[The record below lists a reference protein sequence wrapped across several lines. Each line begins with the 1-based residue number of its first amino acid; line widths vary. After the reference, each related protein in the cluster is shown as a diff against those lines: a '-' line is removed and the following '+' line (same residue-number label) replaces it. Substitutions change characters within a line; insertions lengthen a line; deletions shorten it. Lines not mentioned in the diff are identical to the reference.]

1 MDARAWRLAGGAGTA
16 LLVLVALVAWRADSL
31 AGGWLLALRLAGL
44 LAVVGLSAAVV
55 LGALAALR
63 PPAAPQVVVRVTA
76 TGSPRTTAL
85 PGRRALV
92 PLTAVLLLA
101 VLSAVPVLVV
111 LVLATG
117 PRQGSSDEIDDDA
130 AGATTSP
137 SGPTTSPSGPTT
149 TPSTG
154 TPTTA
159 SPTPDAS
166 TGPSAAP
173 STSPDPDPTASGTP
187 GGAAVPA
194 TSPSQ
199 LPSGAGA
206 PAGCEQVVV
215 AGDSLWSLA
224 ARQLG
229 PGAADADV
237 DARWRAVYARNAD
250 AVGPDPDLVHP
261 GLVLRTCA

>member
-31 AGGWLLALRLAGL
+31 AGGWLLALRLTGL

-63 PPAAPQVVVRVTA
+63 PPTAPQVVVRVTP

-117 PRQGSSDEIDDDA
+117 PRQGSSDDVDDDA
-130 AGATTSP
+130 AGATTTP
-137 SGPTTSPSGPTT
+137 SDPTT
-149 TPSTG
+149 TPSGG

-159 SPTPDAS
+159 ALTPDAS
-166 TGPSAAP
+166 TGSSASP
-173 STSPDPDPTASGTP
+173 STSPDPDPTASGTGSGTP
-187 GGAAVPA
+187 GGAAVP
-194 TSPSQ
+194 TQSPSQ
-199 LPSGAGA
+199 LPSEAGA
-206 PAGCEQVVV
+206 PADCELVVV

-229 PGAADADV
+229 PGASDADV
-237 DARWRAVYARNAD
+237 DARWRAVYARNTD
-250 AVGPDPDLVHP
+250 AVGPDPDLVSP